1 MQVNSVSLYSV
12 NLPELQAL
20 IEFNRMSL
28 KIAGIVQRLETGERI
43 NSGKDDPAGLIIRD
57 IMRRDIRGIQA
68 AQKNT
73 SAANELLTTADSAM
87 ANIADLLIGDIND
100 PSNNGLIGLIWDDSV
115 PTAMK
120 QEQINNILNM
130 VNVIAGTTT
139 YGSKR
144 LLDGSLAYQTR
155 GVNTAAVSQLH
166 ITQANF
172 STPQTLPVTVKVIE
186 KAQGAALT
194 LNQGVIGS
202 SGGTLN
208 IQGTAFNFTAGMS
221 AADIVNQVNA
231 QSAATGV
238 SAKAEDGLTNNQFV
252 LASSSGDNGDLVFT
266 VKDGVS
272 GDYGLMVAA
281 DSGLASGEIEIV
293 QSGSDFVILYG
304 SNGTSAPTADEM
316 KRWLN
321 YGSTNV
327 QGTVAD
333 IDNFRNTFQVDTAAG
348 QNGSGQIS
356 GGTALGT
363 LGDANSGTGLQFTG
377 YYTPGGVTGIA
388 NKVALLNYGTANN
401 TLLAE
406 FGSGGTLGG
415 SEANTLYVR
424 LATDAQGN
432 VTTTADDLAAYLKTL
447 SQADTGYIGVSVVK
461 PAGQS
466 YTDSAAANTAS
477 GYGTLSAGT
486 VNLDISVTQRV
497 DATTTGTTKIVFE
510 TLDTG
515 SQKTLEIT
523 DPTGHYLIT
532 DSEGQ
537 TASTAAGKDI
547 IATVNGQRATAQG
560 RNISYSSDSLT
571 FSALLSDTM
580 NVGDV
585 TKFEITGGGAL
596 FQLGRDVTD
605 VNQFHTAIESVR
617 TTHLGGSSGLL
628 EDLRTMDLSTLAGK
642 ERAYNIVNEAV
653 KQIAL
658 QRGRLGAVQKSVI
671 ETSGKKLDSDLES
684 VSEAE
689 GLISNID
696 TALET
701 SRLNQAELLAQ
712 SAMSAILYARAFA
725 QSVFSLINVR

>member
-1 MQVNSVSLYSV
+1 MPINSVSLDYPV
-12 NLPELQAL
+12 NLPELQA
-20 IEFNRMSL
+20 IIQFNRMSL
-28 KIAGIVQRLETGERI
+28 KIAGIIQRLETGERI
-43 NSGKDDPAGLIIRD
+43 NSGKDDPAGLLIRD

-73 SAANELLTTADSAM
+73 SAANELLSTADAAM
-87 ANIADLLIGDIND
+87 ANVAELLIGDIND
-100 PSNNGLIGLIWDDSV
+100 PSNNGLIGLIWDDSI
-115 PTAMK
+115 PAAMK

-130 VNVIAGTTT
+130 VNVIAGTTA
-139 YGSKR
+139 YGGKR

-155 GVNTAAVSQLH
+155 GVNTAAISQLH

-186 KAQGAALT
+186 KAQAAALT
-194 LNQGVIGS
+194 LNQGAVGS

-208 IQGTAFNFTAGMS
+208 IQGTAFNFTPGMS
-221 AADIVNQVNA
+221 AADIVNLVNA

-238 SAKAEDGLTNNQFV
+238 IAKAEDGLTQNQFV

-272 GDYGLMVAA
+272 GDYGIMVGA
-281 DSGLASGEIEIV
+281 DSGLASGEIRIV
-293 QSGSDFVILYG
+293 QSGSDFVVFYG
-304 SNGTSAPTADEM
+304 SNGTSTPTADEM

-327 QGTVAD
+327 QGNAAD

-356 GGTALGT
+356 GGTSIGT
-363 LGDANSGTGLQFTG
+363 FGDANSGTGLQFTG
-377 YYTPGGVTGIA
+377 YYTPGGSPGVA
-388 NKVALLNYGTANN
+388 NEIELLDDGAANN
-401 TLLAE
+401 TLLAK
-406 FGSGGTLGG
+406 FGSGTLGSG
-415 SEANTLYVR
+415 ANTLYVR

-447 SQADTGYIGVSVVK
+447 SQTDNGYIGVSVVK

-466 YTDSAAANTAS
+466 YTGSAAANTAS

-486 VNLDISVTQRV
+486 VSLDLAVTRRV

-510 TLDTG
+510 TLAAG
-515 SQKTLEIT
+515 SLQTLEIT
-523 DPTGHYLIT
+523 DPNGHYLIT
-532 DSEGQ
+532 DSGGKA
-537 TASTAAGKDI
+537 ASTAAGKDI
-547 IATVNGQRATAQG
+547 LATVNGQQAAAQG
-560 RNISYSSDSLT
+560 RNIQYSSDVLS

-580 NVGDV
+580 NAGDT
-585 TKFEITGGGAL
+585 TKFEITGGGTL

-605 VNQFHTAIESVR
+605 VNQFRTAIESVR

-653 KQIAL
+653 QQIAL

-671 ETSGKKLDSDLES
+671 AVSSKKLESDLEA

-696 TALET
+696 AALES
-701 SRLNQAELLAQ
+701 SRLNQAELLAE
-712 SAMSAILYARAFA
+712 SAMNAIFYARAFA
-725 QSVFSLINVR
+725 QAAYSLFL